1 MLRELLQA
9 IFGVIF
15 GHRTVDSA
23 KDWHA
28 AHTKARASRDEVEQ
42 IIAESKRDQGTRL

>member
-1 MLRELLQA
+1 MLRELLHA
-9 IFGVIF
+9 ILNIMF

-28 AHTKARASRDEVEQ
+28 AHEKADASRREIDQ
-42 IIAESKRDQGTRL
+42 IIAHSNDKQAR